1 MSTESTGDDL
11 AADRRQALLDRLSAL
26 GECEHDA
33 KWLDYSAA
41 GIRPSDIRSLIEI
54 ALMYTPGGDFGD
66 ERLIWAPVHAMRAL
80 GQLHAAEAI
89 GPLTA
94 LFRWVDDDNDDWLIE
109 DLSEVYAM
117 FGPPAI
123 PTLSAYLHDA
133 RNPLYA
139 RSTAADGLQLIGT
152 DNPSRRDEVVAILSD
167 QLAKFADND
176 PELNGFLIGRLMAL
190 KAIEATS
197 VIEQAFAADSV
208 ETFIT
213 GDWEDVQVEM
223 GLKAA
228 RETPRPFY
236 APRGTD
242 DVSSAFGILPGL
254 EEEPVSTPEVVQ
266 TDPNSRQARRKAE
279 REAAKKKKSDGAD
292 RSDGSDK

>member
-94 LFRWVDDDNDDWLIE
+94 LFRWQPGSVLARHEHVEVEQTWVLSGSIVDEEGEALEGQYVWRPKGNRHTASSPHGALVLSFFLKPNKFLDG
-109 DLSEVYAM
+109 DLA
-117 FGPPAI
+117 G
-123 PTLSAYLHDA
+123 
-133 RNPLYA
+133 
-139 RSTAADGLQLIGT
+139 
-152 DNPSRRDEVVAILSD
+152 
-167 QLAKFADND
+167 K
-176 PELNGFLIGRLMAL
+176 
-190 KAIEATS
+190 K
-197 VIEQAFAADSV
+197 
-208 ETFIT
+208 
-213 GDWEDVQVEM
+213 
-223 GLKAA
+223 
-228 RETPRPFY
+228 
-236 APRGTD
+236 
-242 DVSSAFGILPGL
+242 L
-254 EEEPVSTPEVVQ
+254 E
-266 TDPNSRQARRKAE
+266 
-279 REAAKKKKSDGAD
+279 
-292 RSDGSDK
+292 